1 MCLNHLQRLFNDQ
14 RVVVALIGVWTII
27 CCAVFLNI
35 MLIDESPFLAIGP
48 NTKTRLFNVPLDTWP
63 KWWFV
68 AVYTF
73 VSTCIAAFASDSVA
87 PFIVNTMQDHKTRYI
102 PYTKSTCLL
111 IIQVWTTYVVI
122 MGTIGLF
129 VALTQIDFLLI
140 RLLADL
146 FINFI
151 TTAYFLHEKVFDVVM
166 YRQWER
172 DQGCV
177 RTQAYEDEMLDV
189 LVQDGTGTDCG
200 ASAKSGTTLLRP
212 IHAPPQDAL

>member
-1 MCLNHLQRLFNDQ
+1 VHMCQHLFNDR
-14 RVVVALIGVWTII
+14 RVVVALLGLWTIL
-27 CCAVFLNI
+27 CCAVFLHI
-35 MLIDESPFLAIGP
+35 MLIDESPFLAVGP
-48 NTKTRLFNVPLDTWP
+48 NAKTRLFNVPLDTWP
-63 KWWFV
+63 KWWCV

-87 PFIVNTMQDHKTRYI
+87 PFIVNTVQDHKTRYI

-111 IIQVWTTYVVI
+111 IIQVWTTYAVI

-146 FINFI
+146 IVNFT
-151 TTAYFLHEKVFDVVM
+151 TTAYFLHDKVYDAAM

-177 RTQAYEDEMLDV
+177 RTHAYEDELLDV
-189 LVQDGTGTDCG
+189 MVQDTDCG
-200 ASAKSGTTLLRP
+200 ASAKSGTTLLRAGNVP
-212 IHAPPQDAL
+212 TNDEI